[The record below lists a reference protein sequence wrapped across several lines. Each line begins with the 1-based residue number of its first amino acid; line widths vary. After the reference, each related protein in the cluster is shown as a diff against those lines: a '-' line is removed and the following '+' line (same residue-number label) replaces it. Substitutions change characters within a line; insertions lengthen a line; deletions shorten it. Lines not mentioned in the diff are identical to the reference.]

1 MYVCVKIE
9 FLNFE
14 ILHTDQFVFL
24 FVCLSSFLF
33 WMMEAWT
40 LETAAA
46 LFLPFLRLEMA

>member
-14 ILHTDQFVFL
+14 ILHTDQLGFL
-24 FVCLSSFLF
+24 SVCPSPFLF
-33 WMMEAWT
+33 WMIEAWT